1 MTIVWLPI
9 VNDDALTA
17 SRVAVEEHAL
27 MLAEVVPVT
36 DTVAPTVRSDV
47 SVVLALDPVETKT
60 VLPLAVNKKPSMEPF
75 PV

>member
-1 MTIVWLPI
+1 MTMVWLPI

-17 SRVAVEEHAL
+17 SREAVEEHAL

-47 SVVLALDPVETKT
+47 SVVLALEPVETKI
-60 VLPLAVNKKPSMEPF
+60 VLLLAVNRKPSIEPF